1 MLDAAINSTDELNKL
16 PIWHSPYHPIVQALI
31 WIVAALLSLET
42 VIGNAMVIIA
52 WKIDR
57 SISKQAS
64 NRYIV
69 SLALSDLIIGI
80 EGIPLFTVYVV
91 NGDRWPL
98 GSIACNTWLFLDY
111 TLCLVSILTVL
122 LITTD
127 RYLSV
132 CKTAQYLKWQ
142 STMKT
147 EILIVLS
154 WVISATIFG
163 VMIYFWPLISGDT
176 NERPDDEC
184 YAPFLANPYVNMAM
198 YIIYY
203 WSTLVA
209 MLILYQGI
217 HKAAKNLE
225 KKAKAKEHRHIAL
238 LLTQRLGTQVG
249 VSLMLQ
255 SERANSLRHDT
266 KDSGY
271 HTNNLSTNVN
281 EHPEASTTNH
291 GKLPPRPSTTI
302 RREPLSLKRSF
313 SPGFSFRKRA
323 KRSSMRSSVRS
334 IKSIPTAKISETST
348 TSVALKPTML
358 LKKEDSVAALKEI
371 LLRESTA
378 TVESISTLFHDDSY
392 SSLLQFTSTI
402 LESPPDPTR
411 SDTTSVILSRRL
423 SHKSA
428 HTVSL
433 TSMPKTEE
441 WKSMENVVPIAT
453 AEVAD
458 TPLENGCQKENHL
471 NITRPT
477 KTNGRWFGSFRFQ
490 MAKFR
495 RRSRKKQGSVRHDS
509 RKSMQSRSM
518 STSSS
523 DSSDVES
530 PKRTPKKPLPMVT
543 VTREAKNQSPQS
555 PDRSS
560 EPFLG
565 SSGVTRKISNISS
578 FTKDTSERVISSLF
592 SPIAALNRGRKRTKA
607 ERRAHKAFR
616 TITFIVGLFA
626 ILWSPY
632 YVVATIYG
640 FCKGECIPSL
650 LYNLSY
656 YMCYLNSSG
665 NPFAYALANRQF
677 RTAFLRMFHG
687 NFRRVM

>member
-1 MLDAAINSTDELNKL
+1 MLDVALNSTEELHPL
-16 PIWHSPYHPIVQALI
+16 PIWNSPYHPVVQAII
-31 WIVAALLSLET
+31 WIVSALLSLET
-42 VIGNAMVIIA
+42 IIGQCDAY
-52 WKIDR
+52 KLER
-57 SISKQAS
+57 SISKQVN

-69 SLALSDLIIGI
+69 SLAISDLIIGI

-142 STMKT
+142 STIKIQT
-147 EILIVLS
+147 LIILS
-154 WVISATIFG
+154 WVISAGIFG
-163 VMIYFWPLISGDT
+163 VMIYFWPFISGDT
-176 NERPDDEC
+176 DSRPDDEC
-184 YAPFLANPYVNMAM
+184 YAPFLANPYVNASL
-198 YIIYY
+198 YVVYY

-225 KKAKAKEHRHIAL
+225 SKAKAKEHRHIAL

-255 SERANSLRHDT
+255 SERANSLRQET

-271 HTNNLSTNVN
+271 HTNNFN
-281 EHPEASTTNH
+281 
-291 GKLPPRPSTTI
+291 PP
-302 RREPLSLKRSF
+302 
-313 SPGFSFRKRA
+313 
-323 KRSSMRSSVRS
+323 
-334 IKSIPTAKISETST
+334 
-348 TSVALKPTML
+348 
-358 LKKEDSVAALKEI
+358 
-371 LLRESTA
+371 
-378 TVESISTLFHDDSY
+378 
-392 SSLLQFTSTI
+392 TI
-402 LESPPDPTR
+402 LESPADPTR

-428 HTVSL
+428 HTLSL
-433 TSMPKTEE
+433 VSMPKSED
-441 WKSMENVVPIAT
+441 WKSVENVVPIAT
-453 AEVAD
+453 GETAD
-458 TPLENGCQKENHL
+458 TPMENGFPKETHL
-471 NITRPT
+471 TTERPT
-477 KTNGRWFGSFRFQ
+477 KPSGGRWFGSFRFQ
-490 MAKFR
+490 VTKFR
-495 RRSRKKQGSVRHDS
+495 RRSRKKSGSVRSDV
-509 RKSMQSRSM
+509 RKSMRSRSM

-523 DSSDVES
+523 DSSEAES
-530 PKRTPKKPLPMVT
+530 PKRADKKALPTVT
-543 VTREAKNQSPQS
+543 VTRHRQNVETPQS

-565 SSGVTRKISNISS
+565 SLGVTRKISNISS

-632 YVVATIYG
+632 YVVATVYG

-656 YMCYLNSSG
+656 YLCYMNSSC

-677 RTAFLRMFHG
+677 RSAFLRLMKG
-687 NFRRVM
+687 NFRKL

>member
-1 MLDAAINSTDELNKL
+1 MLDAVINSTDELNKL

-271 HTNNLSTNVN
+271 HTNNLSNNVN
-281 EHPEASTTNH
+281 EYPEALTANQ
-291 GKLPPRPSTTI
+291 GKMPPRPSTTI

-323 KRSSMRSSVRS
+323 KRLSMRSSVRS
-334 IKSIPTAKISETST
+334 VKSIPTAKISETST
-348 TSVALKPTML
+348 TSVALKPAML
-358 LKKEDSVAALKEI
+358 LKKEDSVAAIK
-371 LLRESTA
+371 
-378 TVESISTLFHDDSY
+378 
-392 SSLLQFTSTI
+392 FTSTI

-423 SHKSA
+423 SHKST
-428 HTVSL
+428 HTLSL

-453 AEVAD
+453 AEAAD

-471 NITRPT
+471 NITRPA

-490 MAKFR
+490 VAKFR
-495 RRSRKKQGSVRHDS
+495 RRSRKKQSSVRHDN
-509 RKSMQSRSM
+509 RKSLQSRSM

-530 PKRTPKKPLPMVT
+530 PKRAPKKPLPMVT
-543 VTREAKNQSPQS
+543 VTREAKNQSAQSPQS